1 MPTSYSS
8 DKSNRLNLADQNF
21 KFIIS
26 VKSKADHSVSV
37 DITEL
42 KGYFSDR
49 FLLNI
54 VDYLEFRSERGIS
67 FSTLSSEAAVTLNLF
82 KKTVRAGL
90 LEKDVQLNL
99 ISQTFLDCL
108 PLIDNKIKE
117 NELSNLSLIFNT
129 KFPGIFESNV
139 TKSDIPRKK
148 NPLGLVG
155 ARIKNILKMSYTPST
170 LASIMVFVE
179 NCYEEEKITIGQWA
193 FFNLILNTRV
203 RIGSIFQMSVE
214 DIVYDD
220 KADQYYAYI
229 LPEKENVV
237 NPQKSPFLLTRSVGR
252 ILRKQRLEV
261 LKCENSSKV
270 QKSEQHKI
278 ALFPTNAF
286 LNGELDESNNKLGY
300 FNYVGSFAHMYQ
312 NKINYLLGENK
323 IYTRVLRHSV
333 GTHLAS
339 NGMSAKTIKAVLR
352 HVSERTCQAYVE
364 IHLNGNL
371 ENLSNALE
379 PAFDKYFPVFK
390 DFLSSYDT
398 YDENKVIVSD
408 DLESGEILKEGLCG
422 SDMRCFYAPFSCYSC
437 KKFTPFYDVDHE
449 INLNIIESKIV
460 KFNSQGLAFQDSI
473 QTLKNTKAFI
483 NLTIQACNA
492 FKRSQNDN

>member
-1 MPTSYSS
+1 MPKSFSS
-8 DKSNRLNLADQNF
+8 DKSNRLYPEDQNL
-21 KFIIS
+21 KFMIS
-26 VKSKADHSVSV
+26 AKGKTDYSISV

-42 KGYFSDR
+42 RGYFSNR

-54 VDYLEFRSERGIS
+54 VDYLEYRSERGLT
-67 FSTLSSEAAVTLNLF
+67 FNTLESEKNLILSLL
-82 KKTVRAGL
+82 KKTIRAGL
-90 LEKDVQLNL
+90 LEQDAQLDL
-99 ISQTFLDCL
+99 ISLTFLDCL
-108 PLIDNKIKE
+108 PLVGNKIKE
-117 NELSNLSLIFNT
+117 KELSNLSLIFNT

-155 ARIKNILKMSYTPST
+155 ARIKSILKMSYSPST

-179 NCYEEEKITIGQWA
+179 NCYEDKKITTGQWA
-193 FFNLILNTRV
+193 FFNLMLNTRV
-203 RIGSIFQMSVE
+203 RIGSLFQMSVE

-220 KADQYYAYI
+220 KLDQYYAYVP
-229 LPEKENVV
+229 PEKQNVV

-270 QKSEQHKI
+270 QKNEQHKI
-278 ALFPTNAF
+278 ALFPTNGF
-286 LNGELDESNNKLGY
+286 LNGELDENKNKLGY
-300 FNYVGSFAHMYQ
+300 FNNVDSFAVMYQ
-312 NKINYLLGENK
+312 KKINDLLGENK

-352 HVSERTCQAYVE
+352 HVSDRTCQAYVE

-379 PAFDKYFPVFK
+379 PAFDKHFPVFK
-390 DFLSSYDT
+390 DFLSSNDKYDK
-398 YDENKVIVSD
+398 NKVIVSD
-408 DLESGEILKEGLCG
+408 NLESGEILNEGLCG

-437 KKFTPFYDVDHE
+437 TKFTPFYDVDHE

-473 QTLKNTKAFI
+473 QTLKITKAFI

-492 FKRSQNDN
+492 FKRSQNDS

>member
-8 DKSNRLNLADQNF
+8 DKSNQLYLEDQNF

-26 VKSKADHSVSV
+26 AKGIADHSITV

-42 KGYFSDR
+42 KGFFSNR
-49 FLLNI
+49 FLLNLI
-54 VDYLEFRSERGIS
+54 DYFEFRSERGLS
-67 FSTLSSEAAVTLNLF
+67 LSTLKYDIDLTLNIL
-82 KKTVRAGL
+82 KKTIRAGL
-90 LEKDVQLNL
+90 LEKNAQLDL
-99 ISQTFLDCL
+99 ISLTFLDCL
-108 PLIDNKIKE
+108 PLIANKINEK
-117 NELSNLSLIFNT
+117 ELSNLSLIFNT
-129 KFPGIFESNV
+129 KFPSIFESNV
-139 TKSDIPRKK
+139 TKSDIPRKN

-155 ARIKNILKMSYTPST
+155 ARIKNILKMSYSPST

-179 NCYEEEKITIGQWA
+179 NCYEEKKITTGQWA
-193 FFNLILNTRV
+193 FFNLTLNTRV
-203 RIGSIFQMSVE
+203 RIGSIFKMSVE

-220 KADQYYAYI
+220 KADKYYAYI
-229 LPEKENVV
+229 PPEKENVI
-237 NPQKSPFLLTRSVGR
+237 NPQKSQFLLTRSVGR

-270 QKSEQHKI
+270 RKNEQHKI

-286 LNGELDESNNKLGY
+286 LNGKLDESHNKLGY
-300 FNYVGSFAHMYQ
+300 FNHLTSFAAIYQ
-312 NKINYLLGENK
+312 KKINDLLGENK

-379 PAFDKYFPVFK
+379 PAFDKHFPVFK
-390 DFLSSYDT
+390 DFLSSNDKYDK
-398 YDENKVIVSD
+398 NKVIVSD
-408 DLESGEILKEGLCG
+408 NLESGEILNEGLCG

-449 INLNIIESKIV
+449 KNLNIIESKIA